1 MLLVDDTRETQSMA
15 SNVEGVKSIILPD
28 YVSDRFKRAPGT
40 LKAIAVD
47 IGRSTRRESHER
59 RRS

>member
-47 IGRSTRRESHER
+47 IGRSTRRGKS
-59 RRS
+59 